1 MWTMSPP
8 HEDVCQWEDQGVKS
22 LFIKC
27 GKDVCCSAAVCDICC
42 DVFYRT
48 IQCQVCFVARC
59 LAVCCLQYL
68 CPLRLCNY
76 YKNEQ
81 LLPAIYNSPWQ
92 IFSSKMA
99 FVLWSSSLCPSC
111 LTSGV
116 KCLCYLAPQHVWSVG
131 SWIWGRQYRILC
143 RRGTAQLGKTPKVR
157 AQDTCEPWGRWR
169 GKSRGSLC
177 PFLSL
182 EQLCLNFALC
192 PSQLLKEGKVVLN
205 SSSSSQRCAGST

>member
-1 MWTMSPP
+1 M
-8 HEDVCQWEDQGVKS
+8 KS
-22 LFIKC
+22 LFTKC

-81 LLPAIYNSPWQ
+81 VLPAIYNSPWQ

-99 FVLWSSSLCPSC
+99 FVLWSLSLSLLLDLWGEVPVLFSF
-111 LTSGV
+111 TTHV
-116 KCLCYLAPQHVWSVG
+116 KCG
-131 SWIWGRQYRILC
+131 
-143 RRGTAQLGKTPKVR
+143 
-157 AQDTCEPWGRWR
+157 
-169 GKSRGSLC
+169 
-177 PFLSL
+177 
-182 EQLCLNFALC
+182 
-192 PSQLLKEGKVVLN
+192 
-205 SSSSSQRCAGST
+205 

>member
-42 DVFYRT
+42 DIFYRT

-143 RRGTAQLGKTPKVR
+143 RRGAAQHSWVKHRK
-157 AQDTCEPWGRWR
+157 WGHRIPVSPEEGGEENHGGLCAPSSHWNSCALILHCVHPSC
-169 GKSRGSLC
+169 SRREKLC
-177 PFLSL
+177 
-182 EQLCLNFALC
+182 
-192 PSQLLKEGKVVLN
+192 
-205 SSSSSQRCAGST
+205 